1 MKNFCPII
9 KLRLAI
15 GLLISILFIISSC
28 SIAGYKPVANSEE
41 YQINKLYIFDNDFK
55 KALYKTNINIYGNNL
70 TGLTLMKK
78 TDSAM
83 RVVSMSELG
92 IKYFDFEFPDDTQK
106 EFKVHYVMEP
116 LNKEFVINKI
126 SKEFTFMFFL
136 PDITRSQIKIFRND
150 SSNLIIKHKNLVY
163 FFDQSGAVTKICLQ
177 RWPLHLKS
185 IISLSDYKHSFPETI
200 FINKGKISID
210 LELID

>member
-1 MKNFCPII
+1 M
-9 KLRLAI
+9 
-15 GLLISILFIISSC
+15 LISILFIISSC

-136 PDITRSQIKIFRND
+136 PDNFMVQSVKENLHYPF
-150 SSNLIIKHKNLVY
+150 LIIQNVLFKHVII
-163 FFDQSGAVTKICLQ
+163 FFN
-177 RWPLHLKS
+177 RFN
-185 IISLSDYKHSFPETI
+185 SFITYLI
-200 FINKGKISID
+200 LLLLFVNRHAFHCRDDLYNKQDNEDIPN
-210 LELID
+210 